1 MQRETAF
8 VEQAIMNVN
17 ISSMRM
23 KTESAITVQKKR
35 IHGLTVAKEADIMED
50 IMGGVT
56 IRNGF
61 WLYGMVE
68 STK

>member
-1 MQRETAF
+1 MQRGTVF

-17 ISSMRM
+17 ISLMRM
-23 KTESAITVQKKR
+23 KTEFAITVQKKR
-35 IHGLTVAKEADIMED
+35 IHGLTVAKEAG
-50 IMGGVT
+50 IMGGVI

-68 STK
+68 SAK